1 MWIVLK
7 LIKLN
12 ESVLNCVKS
21 TESTS
26 YDGDISQDNFELDPE
41 NIDQDVNRSILSDSA
56 TYVARH
62 VANVALGKS

>member
-1 MWIVLK
+1 M
-7 LIKLN
+7 
-12 ESVLNCVKS
+12 KS

-26 YDGDISQDNFELDPE
+26 YDGDISQDNFELHPE
-41 NIDQDVNRSILSDSA
+41 NIDQDVNRSILCDSA